1 MSERTS
7 KVARSHLADK
17 IEPRRCKDG
26 SAENHRGAARHAVGM
41 AGCRQPLALMGPTV
55 CSALFV
61 LP

>member
-1 MSERTS
+1 MGPQKT
-7 KVARSHLADK
+7 
-17 IEPRRCKDG
+17 IG
-26 SAENHRGAARHAVGM
+26 GAARHAVGM